1 MWFLLLN
8 NKNIFI
14 YDNYRILLKNS
25 IDLVNNQFFLS
36 IFLYCFLYMML
47 VSLNLPFGL
56 PMSILG
62 GFLFGQWVGGL
73 LILLSSTT
81 GALIVFLIAR
91 YFFSDFINRKFL
103 KKIQKLKSY
112 FQKNDIEFMLLIRLV
127 PILPYFAQN
136 LLLAVIGTTVFKF
149 YFTTVIGQLPW
160 SIIYASIGSGINSL
174 TFEDINLFEEVFNNP
189 KYLFPIIFI
198 LLLIMISFY
207 FRKKISKFRE

>member
-1 MWFLLLN
+1 MLSLYDAS
-8 NKNIFI
+8 FI
-14 YDNYRILLKNS
+14 KPSIWIAYVNSRRFFIRPMGRRIAHSLKFYNRSINS
-25 IDLVNNQFFLS
+25 IFDS
-36 IFLYCFLYMML
+36 KI
-47 VSLNLPFGL
+47 
-56 PMSILG
+56 
-62 GFLFGQWVGGL
+62 
-73 LILLSSTT
+73 
-81 GALIVFLIAR
+81 
-91 YFFSDFINRKFL
+91 FFSDFINRKFL

-112 FQKNDIEFMLLIRLV
+112 FHKNDIEFMLLIRLV
-127 PILPYFAQN
+127 PILTYFAQN